1 MKTVP
6 SIPLPI
12 RPAPAFRDPTL
23 TRSLPWIHQDE
34 FRGIHFAAYY
44 GHAQLANLLLKHGT
58 DHARKV
64 DGKYTPLHYAVFF
77 RHYDTV
83 SVLVRE
89 GADPIMPDDEG
100 RTPIGRAVE
109 KDDAKM
115 IAILRDGAVAAA
127 APAS

>member
-1 MKTVP
+1 M
-6 SIPLPI
+6 
-12 RPAPAFRDPTL
+12 
-23 TRSLPWIHQDE
+23 
-34 FRGIHFAAYY
+34 
-44 GHAQLANLLLKHGT
+44 
-58 DHARKV
+58 
-64 DGKYTPLHYAVFF
+64 FF